1 MLQKELLDY
10 FEKVVEETND
20 EQERDLARRA
30 VLAFS
35 YQLNANYNL
44 GERWARNTPSRR
56 WNAITTQVDAE
67 FHQRLQTFAEER
79 GISLNRMLKL
89 ALQEHLE
96 ANGWTRLDAPG
107 TGSPRYLSE

>member
-10 FEKVVEETND
+10 FGKVVEETKD

-35 YQLNANYNL
+35 YHINANYKL
-44 GERWARNTPSRR
+44 GEKWSRRPASRR
-56 WNAITTQVDAE
+56 WTSITTQVDE
-67 FHQRLQTFAEER
+67 QFHERLQTFAEER

-89 ALQEHLE
+89 ALQDHLE
-96 ANGWTRLDAPG
+96 ANGWTI
-107 TGSPRYLSE
+107 